1 MILPYET
8 SARQPAE
15 RSSSPDVTAM
25 TEPRAQRMKVLL
37 ISPTAFAPDWAG
49 NSKRVRQI
57 KEMFEEAGFE
67 VYFLFVQTH
76 DANVAQMAAEL
87 GGRFHVL
94 PDRKAPKPWRLWHLK
109 SRLGATFRQYT
120 WCNLGVDDWYFDDI
134 GRLAADLVDREQ
146 IQVVV
151 CEYIFYSRALLQ
163 IKNAVKV
170 IDAHDVFADRYKMFL
185 ALGQRPVWYST
196 TQAGER
202 EALMR
207 SDYVLAIQAADAA
220 TFSGYGH
227 RGVHTMEYVPATFSQ
242 HKPLVPCSAGPLR
255 LCFLGTANDINYSA
269 LTEYL
274 TNIHPALERS
284 GVEFEMVVI
293 GAICD
298 RFKRIGSIHRVEW
311 RGVVKDLE
319 AELSRCDV
327 LINSLASGTGLP
339 IKVLDGLSNC
349 LHVIGSPAGVRG
361 LPLLSKLSAVHVCN
375 DTEAWVRAVTRI
387 ANDREAGININSIA
401 AQDYRFILEHV
412 TSSKRGF
419 MHQLMGSISSF
430 ADSY

>member
-1 MILPYET
+1 M
-8 SARQPAE
+8 
-15 RSSSPDVTAM
+15 
-25 TEPRAQRMKVLL
+25 
-37 ISPTAFAPDWAG
+37 ISPTAFSPDWEG
-49 NSKRVRQI
+49 NRKRVRQI
-57 KEMFEEAGFE
+57 KEMFEEYGFE
-67 VYFLFVQTH
+67 VHFLFVQTQ
-76 DANVAQMAAEL
+76 DANVAQMSAEL
-87 GGRFHVL
+87 EGRFHVL
-94 PDRKAPKPWRLWHLK
+94 PDRKAPKPWRLWHVK
-109 SRLGATFRQYT
+109 SKLGAILRQYT
-120 WCNLGVDDWYFDDI
+120 WCNLKVDDWYFDEI
-134 GRLAADLVDREQ
+134 GQVAADVVAREH

-207 SDYVLAIQAADAA
+207 SDFVLAIQAADAS

-227 RGVHTMEYVPATFSQ
+227 RGVHTMEYVPASFVDQ
-242 HKPLVPCSAGPLR
+242 KPLVPRRSGPLR
-255 LCFLGTANDINYSA
+255 LCFLGTANDINFSA
-269 LTEYL
+269 LTEYFV
-274 TNIHPALERS
+274 NIHPALVRS
-284 GVEFEMVVI
+284 GVDFEMVVI

-298 RFKRIGSIHRVEW
+298 RFKSSGSIHRVEW

-339 IKVLDGLSNC
+339 IKVLDGLSNH

-361 LPLLSKLSAVHVCN
+361 LPLLPKLSAVHVCT
-375 DTEAWVRAVTRI
+375 DTGSWVRAVTHI
-387 ANDREAGININSIA
+387 ASDLKAGIDIKNVA
-401 AQDYRFILEHV
+401 EQDYGLILTHV
-412 TSSKRGF
+412 NLSKRTF
-419 MHQLMGSISSF
+419 MHQLISKVSSSE
-430 ADSY
+430 ALAK